1 MAKFRVER
9 GGGEYVF
16 PSIGLIANDGDIVDL
31 PSDTFIDGLVPVGKA
46 SAKSDV
52 SDSVP
57 TDTTPVD
64 SAATTEGV

>member
-16 PSIGLIANDGDIVDL
+16 PSIGLVASDGDIVDL
-31 PSDTFIDGLVPVGKA
+31 PSDTNIAGLVPVGKS

-52 SDSVP
+52 SDSIP
-57 TDTTPVD
+57 ATIPVE
-64 SAATTEGV
+64 STATIEGE